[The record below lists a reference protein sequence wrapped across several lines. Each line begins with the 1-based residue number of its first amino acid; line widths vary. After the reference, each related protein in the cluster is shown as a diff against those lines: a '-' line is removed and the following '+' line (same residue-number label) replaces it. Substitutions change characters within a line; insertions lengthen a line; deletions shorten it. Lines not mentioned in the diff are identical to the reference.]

1 MNSATAAVLI
11 TLGIIILAL
20 PACQTTAPSAE
31 CAFWTEPP
39 ITDNDAD
46 LVSAQ
51 LARWLDTMTSS
62 ADRVC
67 R

>member
-1 MNSATAAVLI
+1 MNTRTTAAMIALAF
-11 TLGIIILAL
+11 TLMGGQ
-20 PACQTTAPSAE
+20 CQTTAPSAE

-51 LARWLDTMTSS
+51 LARWMDTMTSS
-62 ADRVC
+62 ADRIC

>member
-1 MNSATAAVLI
+1 MNARTAPALI
-11 TLGIIILAL
+11 LLAGFL
-20 PACQTTAPSAE
+20 AACQTTPSAE

-39 ITDNDAD
+39 ITDIDAD
-46 LVSAQ
+46 TVSAP

-62 ADRVC
+62 ADRIC